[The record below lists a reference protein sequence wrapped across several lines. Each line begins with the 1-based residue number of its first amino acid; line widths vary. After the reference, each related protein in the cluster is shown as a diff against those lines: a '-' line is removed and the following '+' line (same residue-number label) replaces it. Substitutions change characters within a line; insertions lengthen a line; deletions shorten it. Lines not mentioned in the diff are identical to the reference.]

1 MWTNFL
7 PLYLFYL
14 LTPNFTSMPTKL
26 LLFLYLFAG
35 SYTLSAQ
42 TSFLYQIPDATI
54 TADQVTKGDGDTYG
68 LGDWRCNVK
77 ASLEGTVLK
86 VSGDIV
92 FTEKAN
98 DFSTIVGH
106 FEQNHKV
113 QALEQCKQCTILID
127 EPVGS
132 VSGPNV
138 GARGY
143 KWYLGQG
150 LIRKAKIQTDVFGAD
165 EGHIGGIIRFA
176 PIKLVV
182 HCDYAFDNAVLKEP

>member
-1 MWTNFL
+1 
-7 PLYLFYL
+7 
-14 LTPNFTSMPTKL
+14 MPTKL
-26 LLFLYLFAG
+26 RLLFCLLVG
-35 SYTLSAQ
+35 NYTGSAQ
-42 TSFLYQIPDATI
+42 TVFLYQIPDANI
-54 TADQVTKGDGDTYG
+54 TADKVTKGDGDTYG

-77 ASLEGTVLK
+77 AMLEGTVLK

-106 FEQNHKV
+106 FEQNYPV

-127 EPVGS
+127 EPAGS

-143 KWYLGQG
+143 KWYRGQG

-176 PIKLVV
+176 PIRLVV
-182 HCDYAFDNAVLKEP
+182 HCDYAFDNATLKEP

>member
-1 MWTNFL
+1 
-7 PLYLFYL
+7 
-14 LTPNFTSMPTKL
+14 MPTKL
-26 LLFLYLFAG
+26 RLLFCLLVG
-35 SYTLSAQ
+35 NYTVSAQ
-42 TSFLYQIPDATI
+42 TVFLYQIPDANI
-54 TADQVTKGDGDTYG
+54 TADKVTKGDGDTYG
-68 LGDWRCNVK
+68 LGDWRCTVK
-77 ASLEGTVLK
+77 AVLEGTVLK

-106 FEQNHKV
+106 FEQNHPV

-143 KWYLGQG
+143 KWYRGQG

-165 EGHIGGIIRFA
+165 EGRVGGIIRFA

-182 HCDYAFDNAVLKEP
+182 HCDYAFDNATLKEP